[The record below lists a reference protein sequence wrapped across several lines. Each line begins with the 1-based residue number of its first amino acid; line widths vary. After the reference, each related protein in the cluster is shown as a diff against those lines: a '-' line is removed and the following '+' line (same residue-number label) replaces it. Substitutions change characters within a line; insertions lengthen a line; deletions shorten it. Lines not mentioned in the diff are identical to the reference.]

1 MAAKV
6 QRKKKYRFFETCDNI
21 EDLMRGQKFILQR
34 LKKRS
39 GQQMKSADCIS
50 GYQRDCV
57 VLYTKL
63 RLIS

>member
-50 GYQRDCV
+50 GY
-57 VLYTKL
+57 
-63 RLIS
+63 